1 MPPVNLHRAVT
12 RSWAPNHDIN
22 VFSTAFFFDHS
33 LLVNDDF
40 KILLEF
46 FAGDAPEVAGRIA
59 ATLPTELREKIA
71 KFASGKCTEEE
82 RVEMKKL
89 LQEQPELIPT
99 LVTETKA
106 LRQAPE

>member
-1 MPPVNLHRAVT
+1 
-12 RSWAPNHDIN
+12 
-22 VFSTAFFFDHS
+22 
-33 LLVNDDF
+33 VNDDF

-46 FAGDAPEVAGRIA
+46 FAGDAQEVSGRQA
-59 ATLPTELREKIA
+59 ATIPIELRDKIS

-82 RVEMKKL
+82 RTEMKKL
-89 LQEQPELIPT
+89 LQEQPQLIPT

>member
-1 MPPVNLHRAVT
+1 M
-12 RSWAPNHDIN
+12 
-22 VFSTAFFFDHS
+22 
-33 LLVNDDF
+33 NDDF

-46 FAGDAPEVAGRIA
+46 FDGDVQEVAGRTV
-59 ATLPTELREKIA
+59 ATIPTELREKIA

-89 LQEQPELIPT
+89 LQEQPQLIPS

-106 LRQAPE
+106 LRQPAE

>member
-1 MPPVNLHRAVT
+1 M
-12 RSWAPNHDIN
+12 
-22 VFSTAFFFDHS
+22 
-33 LLVNDDF
+33 NDDF

-46 FAGDAPEVAGRIA
+46 FDGEVPEVAGRA
-59 ATLPTELREKIA
+59 AEAIPTELRAKIA

-89 LQEQPELIPT
+89 LQEQPDLIPA

-106 LRQAPE
+106 LRPASE

>member
-1 MPPVNLHRAVT
+1 
-12 RSWAPNHDIN
+12 
-22 VFSTAFFFDHS
+22 
-33 LLVNDDF
+33 VNDDF

-46 FAGDAPEVAGRIA
+46 FAGDVQEVSGREA
-59 ATLPTELREKIA
+59 ATLSTELRDKIA

-89 LQEQPELIPT
+89 LQEQPQLIAR

-106 LRQAPE
+106 LRQASE

>member
-1 MPPVNLHRAVT
+1 M
-12 RSWAPNHDIN
+12 
-22 VFSTAFFFDHS
+22 
-33 LLVNDDF
+33 NDDF

-46 FAGDAPEVAGRIA
+46 FDGDVQEVAGRSA
-59 ATLPTELREKIA
+59 ATIPAELREKIA

-89 LQEQPELIPT
+89 LQEQPQLIPA

-106 LRQAPE
+106 LRQPAE